1 MPSLDFLV
9 FYGIFICMKK
19 KTPEEKAL
27 TRKLWLE
34 ANKERVKETRK
45 IYNEKNKKR
54 INEKRKLWR
63 SNNTDKMKVYRK
75 NDITKAI
82 KKRYNEKN
90 KEKIKE
96 YSKKYNKERKA
107 KDPLYKLTTGL
118 RTRISMLIK
127 QNGFKRTSKTQTILG
142 CSFID
147 FKQHLEQQFQ
157 SWMNWDNYG
166 LYNGTEGYGWDID
179 HIIPLSTATTIEEL
193 HKLCHYTN
201 LQPLCS
207 KVNRD
212 IKKAT

>member
-1 MPSLDFLV
+1 
-9 FYGIFICMKK
+9 MKK

-34 ANKERVKETRK
+34 ANKERIKEYRK
-45 IYNEKNKKR
+45 QQYENNKEQEIEANKQWRKN
-54 INEKRKLWR
+54 N
-63 SNNTDKMKVYRK
+63 SDHMKEYRK

-82 KKRYNEKN
+82 KKRYNQNN
-90 KEKIKE
+90 KEKINNYNKQ
-96 YSKKYNKERKA
+96 YNKERKA

-142 CSFID
+142 CTFEH
-147 FKQHLEQQFQ
+147 FKLHLENKFLT
-157 SWMNWDNYG
+157 WMNWDNYG
-166 LYNGTEGYGWDID
+166 LYNGEPNYGWDID
-179 HIIPLSTATTIEEL
+179 HIIPLSTAKTIEDL

-207 KVNRD
+207 KINRD
-212 IKKAT
+212 VKKAN